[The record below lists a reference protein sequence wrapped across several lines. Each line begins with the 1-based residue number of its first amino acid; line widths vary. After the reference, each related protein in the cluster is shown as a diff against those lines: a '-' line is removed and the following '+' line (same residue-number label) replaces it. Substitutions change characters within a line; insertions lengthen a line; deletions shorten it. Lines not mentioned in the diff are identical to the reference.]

1 MVKEINIISLQE
13 EIKKL
18 ESRVNKLEINVKNNS
33 KLKKNKDT
41 NAPKRYKSAYIFFN
55 LERINE
61 YKKKFPN
68 QKIKITD
75 LSKESGIEWK
85 KIKDDEKKYE
95 KYKKMEDND
104 KKRYNKELDK
114 YSKNK
119 KDGEY

>member
-1 MVKEINIISLQE
+1 MVKEITIISLQE

-18 ESRVNKLEINVKNNS
+18 EGRVNKLEINVKNNS
-33 KLKKNKDT
+33 KIKENKDP

-114 YSKNK
+114 YKKNK
-119 KDGEY
+119 KDGEH

>member
-1 MVKEINIISLQE
+1 MVKEITIISLQE

-33 KLKKNKDT
+33 KLKENKDP

-61 YKKKFPN
+61 HKKKFPN

-119 KDGEY
+119 KDGEH